1 MSEHITMIYD
11 AMEAVS
17 VAVQKIN
24 LEKLKFA
31 CIDISFWVTIFSA
44 NGMRPNSAKSR
55 KQKVGTHNFI
65 WKHLQ
70 DVTLCRFRK

>member
-17 VAVQKIN
+17 VAVRKIN

-31 CIDISFWVTIFSA
+31 CIDISFWVNI
-44 NGMRPNSAKSR
+44 
-55 KQKVGTHNFI
+55 Q
-65 WKHLQ
+65 
-70 DVTLCRFRK
+70 C